1 MNVAT
6 QRRSDLSTIA
16 PDRSAARMPG
26 TGPLRRSSGPVRNQ
40 AIVGKSRIEATLHRC
55 ERSVFLLHTNHFPVA
70 GTLNPTQTFCHP
82 QTQQYEPPPNT
93 AKSSLN
99 LNPKKDIHAEPLQ
112 FFHDILS
119 SKILVASFIAH
130 ELYQRLAANGAEE
143 AKELGRV
150 TKLLQETIDDISYGF
165 EEPAMQAEI
174 IPEPKRRA
182 SIVYWAPDGVWSK
195 RQMGNQKSCLHHR
208 NEPLM

>member
-112 FFHDILS
+112 SQSRSTFDLKGEPRSQRRINSYELLIALITLS
-119 SKILVASFIAH
+119 L
-130 ELYQRLAANGAEE
+130 
-143 AKELGRV
+143 
-150 TKLLQETIDDISYGF
+150 
-165 EEPAMQAEI
+165 
-174 IPEPKRRA
+174 
-182 SIVYWAPDGVWSK
+182 
-195 RQMGNQKSCLHHR
+195 
-208 NEPLM
+208 

>member
-70 GTLNPTQTFCHP
+70 GTLNSTQTFCHP

-112 FFHDILS
+112 EDAEREVARLEQQLHNHYSKCRSTFRIGSPFEQIL
-119 SKILVASFIAH
+119 
-130 ELYQRLAANGAEE
+130 RE
-143 AKELGRV
+143 AVDRSE
-150 TKLLQETIDDISYGF
+150 
-165 EEPAMQAEI
+165 
-174 IPEPKRRA
+174 
-182 SIVYWAPDGVWSK
+182 
-195 RQMGNQKSCLHHR
+195 
-208 NEPLM
+208 

>member
-55 ERSVFLLHTNHFPVA
+55 ERSVFLLHHFPVA
-70 GTLNPTQTFCHP
+70 GTLNSTQTFCHP

-112 FFHDILS
+112 SLS
-119 SKILVASFIAH
+119 PAGTVVKTEPVTLSRLRMTGKSASTRSGKGPNGF
-130 ELYQRLAANGAEE
+130 YTRLKERPNANTT
-143 AKELGRV
+143 R
-150 TKLLQETIDDISYGF
+150 
-165 EEPAMQAEI
+165 
-174 IPEPKRRA
+174 
-182 SIVYWAPDGVWSK
+182 
-195 RQMGNQKSCLHHR
+195 
-208 NEPLM
+208 